1 MTDPTASAARDDLA
15 FVRSLVSDSG
25 QVAASTGV
33 SLFGGGLCYGVQAIA
48 QGLLLQFPA
57 GFPGRNWAQLIFAVL
72 PTVVFMVLI
81 TRITVRDVRNKPSAG
96 GGVASRAFR
105 TAFSAAGLSITVT
118 ATVFGY
124 VAITEHNMTIWL
136 FHPIMVCV
144 ALGVGWYMAYAIRRR
159 PWFAVVSGGWFV
171 CALVLTPLLHL
182 MAAYILVLGVALF
195 ALMALPGWLLW
206 RTARAGG

>member
-15 FVRSLVSDSG
+15 FIRAMVSDSG
-25 QVAASTGV
+25 QVQSSTGAT
-33 SLFGGGLCYGVQAIA
+33 LLGGGLCYGVQCVA
-48 QGLLLQFPA
+48 QGTLLQFQA
-57 GFPGRNWAQLIFAVL
+57 DFPGRNWAQLIFAVL
-72 PTVVFMVLI
+72 PTVVFLVLV
-81 TRITVRDVRNKPSAG
+81 TRISGRDWRNKPSAG

-124 VAITEHNMTIWL
+124 VAFTDHNLMIWL

-159 PWFAVVSGGWFV
+159 RWFAVVSGGWFV
-171 CALVLTPLLHL
+171 SALVLAALLHV
-182 MAAYILVLGVALF
+182 MAAYILVLGLVLF
-195 ALMALPGWLLW
+195 GLMALPGWVLW
-206 RTARAGG
+206 RSARTGG